1 MGFTK
6 IDMNEL
12 PNALALDNPKK
23 LYMKGKYLKKI
34 AKKDN
39 NFEEGSFKESKS
51 IRKAQKSLSKM
62 RKAA

>member
-12 PNALALDNPKK
+12 PDALALDNPKK

-34 AKKDN
+34 SKKDT
-39 NFEEGSFKESKS
+39 NFEESNYKASKS